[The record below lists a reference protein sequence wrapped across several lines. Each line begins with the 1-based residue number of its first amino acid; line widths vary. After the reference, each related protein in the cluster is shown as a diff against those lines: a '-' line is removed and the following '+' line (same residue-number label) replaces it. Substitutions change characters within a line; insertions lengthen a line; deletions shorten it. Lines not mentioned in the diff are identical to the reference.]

1 MRGALRRIGREE
13 EEEESSFVSMT
24 DMTVSFLFIVMILLA
39 FFASQFHDADRVPK
53 RQFDEVV
60 ADRDD
65 ARRQVATLQDRV
77 DQQDATIRGQS
88 ARIAELEKRDAELLG
103 QNAEL
108 EKRNAELQAQVK
120 RLKPNSALEDY
131 LAEVAEQ
138 RRRILE
144 SLRNRLQV
152 DYPDLQVVI
161 SPELDALR
169 FKGDGLFERNSS
181 ALKSDKRSRVE
192 KIAEH
197 LDELL
202 PCYTLGPRS
211 AWKADCN
218 PGGVLLEAVQIEG
231 HTDSA
236 GSDTVNVP
244 LSTDRAVATF
254 FAMTKHQTSLI
265 QHLNERKQPV
275 ISVSG
280 YGAMRPVADNSSPE
294 GQATNRRI
302 DLRLIMY
309 TPTSLD
315 DIARV
320 QADLRKGL
328 AEGPG
333 R

>member
-13 EEEESSFVSMT
+13 EEESAFVSMT

-39 FFASQFHDADRVPK
+39 FFASQLHDPNQAPK
-53 RQFDEVV
+53 REFDGVV
-60 ADRDD
+60 AERDD
-65 ARRQVATLQDRV
+65 ARRQVATLQANV
-77 DQQDATIRGQS
+77 DQQSATLLAQS
-88 ARIAELEKRDAELLG
+88 ARIV
-103 QNAEL
+103 EL
-108 EKRNAELQAQVK
+108 EKRNSELEAEVE

-138 RRRILE
+138 RKRILE
-144 SLRNRLQV
+144 SLRDKLQI

-161 SPELDALR
+161 SPEMDALR
-169 FKGDGLFERNSS
+169 FKGDGLFDRNSS

-202 PCYTLGPRS
+202 PCFTLGSRS
-211 AWKADCN
+211 AWKAECN

-231 HTDSA
+231 HTDST
-236 GSDTVNVP
+236 GPDTVNVP

-265 QHLNERKQPV
+265 QHLNDRKQPV

-280 YGAMRPVADNSSPE
+280 YGPMRPVADNSTSE

-309 TPTSLD
+309 TPASLD

-320 QADLRKGL
+320 RADLR
-328 AEGPG
+328 EGVTEGAG

>member
-13 EEEESSFVSMT
+13 EEESAFVSMT

-39 FFASQFHDADRVPK
+39 FFASQLHDPNQAPK
-53 RQFDEVV
+53 REFDGVV
-60 ADRDD
+60 AERDD
-65 ARRQVATLQDRV
+65 ARRQVATLQANV
-77 DQQDATIRGQS
+77 DQQSATLLAQS
-88 ARIAELEKRDAELLG
+88 ARIV
-103 QNAEL
+103 EL
-108 EKRNAELQAQVK
+108 EKRNSELEAEVE

-138 RRRILE
+138 RKRILE
-144 SLRNRLQV
+144 SLRDKLQI

-161 SPELDALR
+161 SPEMDALR
-169 FKGDGLFERNSS
+169 FKGDGLFDRNSS

-202 PCYTLGPRS
+202 PCFTLGSRS
-211 AWKADCN
+211 AWKAGCN

-231 HTDSA
+231 HTDST
-236 GSDTVNVP
+236 GPDTVNVP

-265 QHLNERKQPV
+265 QHLNDRKKPV

-280 YGAMRPVADNSSPE
+280 YGPMRPVADNSTSE

-309 TPTSLD
+309 TPASLD

-320 QADLRKGL
+320 RADLR
-328 AEGPG
+328 EGVTEGAG